1 LNQDRSEVDSHQWAL
16 GLIPWYVNGTLQAAE
31 AAKLDAHL
39 DGCAE
44 CRRDYQAQV
53 RLFEAMQAEST
64 LVFAADP
71 SFRKLMARIGAEED
85 AGRLVADRPAPVAAQ
100 RSAPA
105 ARRAP
110 GGAARWLA
118 AAVLLEGLGLGYG
131 AWAWHTHSANADSA
145 YVTLTSPAPS
155 YHDVARIRVV
165 FRAGLSVGGLGTI
178 LHDSGAHII
187 DGPTDANV
195 YTLGLSGAAVTPE
208 VVERRVAALRANA
221 DVLFAEPLGTGNG
234 TAADDSR

>member
-1 LNQDRSEVDSHQWAL
+1 MNQDRSEVDSHQWAL

-39 DGCAE
+39 AGCAE
-44 CRRDYQAQV
+44 CRRDHQTQV

-71 SFRKLMARIGAEED
+71 SFRKLMARIGSEED
-85 AGRLVADRPAPVAAQ
+85 AGRLDEDRPAPVTAL

-105 ARRAP
+105 ARRAS

-155 YHDVARIRVV
+155 YRDVARIRVV

-221 DVLFAEPLGTGNG
+221 DVLFAEPLGTGTG
-234 TAADDSR
+234 TGADDSR